1 VGESRLKVLF
11 LNIPSPPRKNVERDF
26 AGGFGVPGAPS
37 RRRRYGHDLEKSA
50 VLPPLFEG
58 ITASLLRKAGHEV
71 ALLDAQIRD
80 MDLPSVVRFV
90 SSGGYDLLVAR
101 PSLPSFREDV
111 HLLGSVKSSCPDMLI
126 AAWGAFS
133 TTNPQLV
140 LGGPVDLVI
149 SGELE
154 SVVPMLCEHVSN
166 GQDVSS
172 RPGVM
177 VEKNGKVSST
187 SPPPIVKDLD
197 SLPYPLYEIFDMERY
212 YDHGKVEMERASP
225 GRRFFTIQS
234 SRGCP
239 FACWYCPYIV
249 EFGPK
254 WRAMSPERT
263 VDELEILV
271 ERHSVEAVWFRD
283 PTWNFDPDRSLAICK
298 EIVDRGLDVV
308 WRAEMRAD
316 LVDDELAVWMKKAGC
331 VNAQLGLETGDR
343 VILSRWGKRGTD
355 LEKMK
360 RGFQSLSKASVPV
373 TANVLVGLPGETW
386 RSVAETALLL
396 DELRPRRV
404 NVAHIIPYPGTRFY
418 MEAEREGWM
427 LSGDLS
433 RIVGRSPVVSYN
445 GFSARD
451 ITLAR
456 RYLLDRT
463 RPRQKYRRLLAAL
476 SRLSLREA
484 FEELRWILLEPK
496 VSKIVEDEIVATK
509 DSKLDS
515 SSD

>member
-1 VGESRLKVLF
+1 VGESRLKILF
-11 LNIPSPPRKNVERDF
+11 LNIPSPPRKNIERDF
-26 AGGFGVPGAPS
+26 AGGFGVLGASS
-37 RRRRYGHDLEKSA
+37 RRRRFGHDLEKSV

-58 ITASLLRKAGHEV
+58 ITASLLREAGHKVE
-71 ALLDAQIRD
+71 LLDGQIRD
-80 MDLPSVVRFV
+80 MDLPSVVKFI

-101 PSLPSFREDV
+101 PSLPSFREDIR
-111 HLLGSVKSSCPDMLI
+111 LLASVKSSCPDLLI

-133 TTNPQLV
+133 STNPQLV
-140 LGGPVDLVI
+140 LGSSVDLVVW
-149 SGELE
+149 GELE
-154 SVVPMLCEHVSN
+154 SVVPMLCERVSTA
-166 GQDVSS
+166 QDISS
-172 RPGVM
+172 CPGVIVM
-177 VEKNGKVSST
+177 EDGHISS
-187 SPPPIVKDLD
+187 SKPPPIVNGLD
-197 SLPYPLYEIFDMERY
+197 SLPYPLYEIFDMDRY

-249 EFGPK
+249 EFGSK
-254 WRAMSPERT
+254 WRAMNPRRT
-263 VDELEILV
+263 VDELEVLV
-271 ERHSVEAVWFRD
+271 KKHSVEAVWFRD
-283 PTWNFDPDRSLAICK
+283 PTWNFDPSRSMAICQ
-298 EIVDRGLDVV
+298 EIVDRGLDLV

-316 LVDDELAVWMKKAGC
+316 LVDEELALWMKKAGC

-343 VILSRWGKRGTD
+343 VLLYRWGKRGTD
-355 LEKMK
+355 LGKMK
-360 RGFQSLSKASVPV
+360 KGFESLSRASVPV

-386 RSVAETALLL
+386 RSVAETALLI
-396 DELRPRRV
+396 DQIGPRRV

-418 MEAEREGWM
+418 EEAERQGWM
-427 LSGDLS
+427 ISRDLS
-433 RIVGRSPVVSYN
+433 RIVGRSPVVSYD

-484 FEELRWILLEPK
+484 VEELRWILLEPK
-496 VSKIVEDEIVATK
+496 ISRIVEDEIIAAK
-509 DSKLDS
+509 GSEIDS
-515 SSD
+515 SPD